1 MHPRV
6 YGCEI
11 RMRLVNAIYV
21 CCLFVLLLVCYVV
34 HNMQCMRYYEM
45 GAIYNEYNKMSC
57 VREGQSKYYIPCQYK
72 IIKLTVSIERIYSV

>member
-11 RMRLVNAIYV
+11 RMRLVNANSV
-21 CCLFVLLLVCYVV
+21 VCLFVLLLVCYVV

-45 GAIYNEYNKMSC
+45 GAIYNEYNK
-57 VREGQSKYYIPCQYK
+57 I
-72 IIKLTVSIERIYSV
+72 